1 VERWRTALNKS
12 LTTFGAIN
20 IVSSAEH
27 NTEIT
32 MLIVIE
38 EAQLKDIIISYLHET
53 MQGMAD
59 WHYDVNLIAGR
70 GDNGHRAEIG
80 MSPPAATP
88 APVAE
93 EATPSDDEAAVE
105 GFSFGESD

>member
-1 VERWRTALNKS
+1 MFGATSVALN
-12 LTTFGAIN
+12 
-20 IVSSAEH
+20 AER
-27 NTEIT
+27 NMEIK

-59 WHYDVNLIAGR
+59 WQYDVNLIAGR

-80 MSPPAATP
+80 MSPPDSP
-88 APVAE
+88 APTPTEAE
-93 EATPSDDEAAVE
+93 TSEDDPAVD